1 MAGFRWDS
9 SGWTVLHKTKS
20 SRIFLQ
26 DAIGHHQGFNRQA
39 RAGKAQPARAMTSSL
54 PCSPQLGDSLPFFAK
69 PIKLPVMSTMNI
81 SLPDELKQFV
91 DQRIQAEGY
100 GTSSEYM
107 RELIRRDRDRTQFRQ
122 YVLDGMQSPLVGRVD
137 ASYLESL
144 RQRVKKHRTK
154 KK

>member
-1 MAGFRWDS
+1 
-9 SGWTVLHKTKS
+9 
-20 SRIFLQ
+20 
-26 DAIGHHQGFNRQA
+26 
-39 RAGKAQPARAMTSSL
+39 
-54 PCSPQLGDSLPFFAK
+54 
-69 PIKLPVMSTMNI
+69 MSTMNI

-91 DQRIQAEGY
+91 DQRIQTEGY

>member
-1 MAGFRWDS
+1 
-9 SGWTVLHKTKS
+9 
-20 SRIFLQ
+20 
-26 DAIGHHQGFNRQA
+26 
-39 RAGKAQPARAMTSSL
+39 
-54 PCSPQLGDSLPFFAK
+54 
-69 PIKLPVMSTMNI
+69 MSTMNI

-122 YVLDGMQSPLVGRVD
+122 YVQDGMQSPLVGRVD

-144 RQRVKKHRTK
+144 RQRVKKHRAK

>member
-1 MAGFRWDS
+1 
-9 SGWTVLHKTKS
+9 
-20 SRIFLQ
+20 
-26 DAIGHHQGFNRQA
+26 
-39 RAGKAQPARAMTSSL
+39 
-54 PCSPQLGDSLPFFAK
+54 
-69 PIKLPVMSTMNI
+69 MNI